1 MLTVLLNTTATV
13 NNDNGYKNLLSLIH
27 DMRISAISLYVVG
40 IAKNCFNI
48 SNISYVGFY
57 ASGWSANIVCDL
69 NVKTITNH
77 DWRVFI
83 YHSYLIPERQQF
95 LRSITAILQK
105 RNIYMSKLYTMK
117 CIISSVILARGN
129 FFGLSSDKRLVAK

>member
-40 IAKNCFNI
+40 IEKNCFNI

-69 NVKTITNH
+69 NVKIITNH

-105 RNIYMSKLYTMK
+105 RKYRNRFTMK
-117 CIISSVILARGN
+117 CIISRVILARGN
-129 FFGLSSDKRLVAK
+129 FFCCSQIKS